1 MKNILSVYLIL
12 VVICVQSC
20 NIVDD
25 DGACNAGKENT
36 ILRVIVDSTVQILPQ
51 SAPRVTGNTAYYEA
65 RNGTAQY
72 FITVPQDNIC
82 SKEHLIVK
90 MDAVLS
96 VLQGESAKL
105 KIYGDVYYSLFFSP
119 YSVELFDGT
128 AILSSPIFRELS
140 VGLAQAY
147 KDKPAS
153 IEAFI
158 TVEFPSLGTSS
169 SDDAYFRKY
178 IERLSID
185 FTYSKHQ

>member
-1 MKNILSVYLIL
+1 MKNLLFVCLFL
-12 VVICVQSC
+12 VVIFFQSC
-20 NIVDD
+20 SLLDD

-36 ILRVIVDSTVQILPQ
+36 ILRVIVDSTLQILPQ
-51 SAPRVTGNTAYYEA
+51 SAPRDMRNAAYYES

-82 SKEHLIVK
+82 SKEHLNVK
-90 MDAVLS
+90 VDAVIT
-96 VLQGESAKL
+96 VPQGETAKL
-105 KIYGDVYYSLFFSP
+105 KIYGAVYYALFLSP
-119 YSVELFDGT
+119 YSVVMFDGT
-128 AILSSPIFRELS
+128 ALSSTSIFREIS

-169 SDDAYFRKY
+169 LDDAYFRKY